1 MSIKDALYD
10 LLIADTAV
18 SDEVSARVHPQFA
31 PASSALPYIVLQQ
44 VSADHFEHMTAAA
57 GMVTVR
63 VQIDCYAATN
73 ISLELVVEAV
83 REALD
88 GFRGDMGTP
97 AVAVRRCHLE
107 GDRDGLVPSSGKD
120 EKHTF
125 RRNMDFMISHTETVP
140 TFV

>member
-18 SDEVSARVHPQFA
+18 SDEVSTRVYAQFA
-31 PASSALPYIVLQQ
+31 SASAALPYITLAQ
-44 VSADHFEHMTAAA
+44 VSADHEHHMTAAA
-57 GMVTVR
+57 GLVTVR
-63 VQIDCYAATN
+63 IQLDCFAATN

-97 AVAVRRCHLE
+97 AVDVRRCHLD
-107 GDRDGLVPSSGKD
+107 GDRDGLIPSSGEN

-125 RRNMDFMISHTETVP
+125 RRSIDFMISHTETVP
-140 TFV
+140 TFA